1 MTSKEEI
8 YKIYEFTHK
17 YDIIQGLEEFTET
30 KTTELFESMIAFLME
45 KLKNTEGGMI
55 DIYNPLN
62 SENSTV
68 EIRDRA
74 DEDSTPA
81 YFKIKK
87 IYYVPDDDKNVYTQL
102 TCNGK
107 PADPSF
113 CLNEWLDEE
122 DTDYVLKNMI
132 KLIKIIENGK
142 EKQDCNNE

>member
-1 MTSKEEI
+1 MS
-8 YKIYEFTHK
+8 FSHK
-17 YDIIQGLEEFTET
+17 YDIIQGLEEFSEN
-30 KTTELFESMIAFLME
+30 KTVELFKSILVFLME
-45 KLKNTEGGMI
+45 KLKKVPGGMI
-55 DIYNPLN
+55 DIFNSCD

-74 DEDSTPA
+74 DEDPTLA

-87 IYYVPDDDKNVYTQL
+87 IYYVPDDDKNVYAQL

-113 CLNEWLDEE
+113 CLNEWLDKEE

-132 KLIKIIENGK
+132 KLIKIIEHGK
-142 EKQDCNNE
+142 EK

>member
-1 MTSKEEI
+1 
-8 YKIYEFTHK
+8 
-17 YDIIQGLEEFTET
+17 
-30 KTTELFESMIAFLME
+30 ME

-81 YFKIKK
+81 YFKIKR
-87 IYYVPDDDKNVYTQL
+87 IYCIPDDNKNVYTQL

-107 PADPSF
+107 PADPAF
-113 CLNEWLDEE
+113 LLNEWLEKENDDE
-122 DTDYVLKNMI
+122 YVMKNMI
-132 KLIKIIENGK
+132 KLIKVI
-142 EKQDCNNE
+142 QNNDIKNHQVI